1 MLVGPS
7 DSITTDRQNGVA
19 HPGPP
24 ASPGQ
29 APCSSPSSGGGRGG
43 AYRVNAGVLT
53 PLLASAFTGLTD
65 QFFNGV
71 TLGMLYILVALGLNI
86 ILGLMGVINFS
97 HGSFFMLGAYLA
109 FTLAPHLGFW
119 PSIIVAALV
128 IGAFGMLFE
137 MVLIRPLYG
146 RLPEY
151 TLLLTFGTAL
161 IFEQVVRRIW
171 GDDAVRFPDLP
182 GYLQGS
188 ISIGGSQFPVYKD
201 LFLVVVTVAILVG
214 VWLVINRTN
223 IGMIIRAGTRDA
235 EMVKIL
241 GINMPMMFTLVF
253 GLGSFMAGL
262 AGALAAPIYAIQPAL
277 ASSWIILTFVIVTVG
292 GIGSFWG
299 AIVGGLLIG
308 VLSSMMELVYPPAVE
323 LTGFI
328 IMGVILLVRPRG
340 IFGVEGIFE

>member
-1 MLVGPS
+1 ML
-7 DSITTDRQNGVA
+7 A
-19 HPGPP
+19 
-24 ASPGQ
+24 
-29 APCSSPSSGGGRGG
+29 
-43 AYRVNAGVLT
+43 
-53 PLLASAFTGLTD
+53 LLVASAFSGLSD
-65 QFFNGV
+65 QFFNGI

-97 HGSFFMLGAYLA
+97 HGSFFMLGAYIA
-109 FTLAPHLGFW
+109 YTMDPRVGFW
-119 PSIIVAALV
+119 PSVLIAALV
-128 IGAFGMLFE
+128 IGAFGTIFE
-137 MVLIRPLYG
+137 ILLVRPLYG

-161 IFEQVVRRIW
+161 IFEQIARRIW

-182 GYLQGS
+182 PYLQGS
-188 ISIGGSQFPVYKD
+188 IAIGGSQFPVYKD
-201 LFLVVVTVAILVG
+201 ILLVIVTVVILAV
-214 VWLVINRTN
+214 VWLIINRTN

-241 GINMPMMFTLVF
+241 GINMPVMFSLVF

-277 ASSWIILTFVIVTVG
+277 GSSWVILTFVIVIVG

-299 AIVGGLLIG
+299 AVVGGLLIG
-308 VLSSMMELVYPPAVE
+308 VLSSMMELIYPPAVE